1 MSDDCLHEDTGDML
15 SVEEALQQVLDLA
28 RRLDVQEVALADALG
43 AVLAEDLVA
52 GFAIPPF
59 DNSGM
64 DGYAV
69 RRADAAAAVE
79 DRPLTLP
86 VVGEIAAGQEP
97 GARLAV
103 GTAVRI
109 MTGAPVPTGADAVIP
124 FENTDE
130 EERKR
135 RGEELDH
142 IGLRVV
148 PRERANIRAAGE
160 DIAQG
165 AVVLQR
171 GRLLAPADIGIA
183 ASVGRTRLTVVR
195 RPVVAVISTGDEIV
209 EPGEQLRPGTIY
221 DSNSH
226 TLGALV
232 RWYGGIPDLL
242 GIARDNE
249 ASLNAFIDRALGA
262 DLVVT
267 SAGVSRGEYDVVK
280 AVLAARGRIASR
292 SVRMKPAR
300 PLAFGSLISGRRSIP
315 HIGLPGNPVAV
326 VVAFETFVRPAIL
339 NMRGIGDHAHRRVQA
354 TLDAGIANRDHRR
367 VYSRV
372 VVYESEDG
380 SGLRARPSG
389 AQGSGILTAAAA
401 ANGFAICPEHLER
414 LDPGDQVT
422 VEMLD
427 WDAPP
432 TGLDPTR

>member
-135 RGEELDH
+135 RGEGLDH
-142 IGLRVV
+142 IGLRVA

-160 DIAQG
+160 DIARG

-183 ASVGRTRLTVVR
+183 ASVGRTRLAVVR

-209 EPGEQLRPGTIY
+209 EPGE
-221 DSNSH
+221 
-226 TLGALV
+226 
-232 RWYGGIPDLL
+232 
-242 GIARDNE
+242 
-249 ASLNAFIDRALGA
+249 
-262 DLVVT
+262 
-267 SAGVSRGEYDVVK
+267 
-280 AVLAARGRIASR
+280 
-292 SVRMKPAR
+292 
-300 PLAFGSLISGRRSIP
+300 
-315 HIGLPGNPVAV
+315 
-326 VVAFETFVRPAIL
+326 
-339 NMRGIGDHAHRRVQA
+339 
-354 TLDAGIANRDHRR
+354 
-367 VYSRV
+367 
-372 VVYESEDG
+372 
-380 SGLRARPSG
+380 
-389 AQGSGILTAAAA
+389 
-401 ANGFAICPEHLER
+401 
-414 LDPGDQVT
+414 
-422 VEMLD
+422 
-427 WDAPP
+427 
-432 TGLDPTR
+432 